1 MRSDLAREAPGMMP
15 SAQSVKYKIEN
26 VWDLENYA

>member
-1 MRSDLAREAPGMMP
+1 MRSDLAKEAPDMMP
-15 SAQSVKYKIEN
+15 SAQSVKHKIKK